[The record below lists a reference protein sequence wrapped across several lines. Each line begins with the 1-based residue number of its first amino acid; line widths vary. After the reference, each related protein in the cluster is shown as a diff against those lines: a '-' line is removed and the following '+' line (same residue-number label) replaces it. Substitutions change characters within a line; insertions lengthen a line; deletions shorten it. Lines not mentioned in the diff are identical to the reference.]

1 MRYAVLRL
9 LSLFLVACGFAT
21 GAWAQTGVIRGTVRD
36 AGGGPLPGVNVTLGG
51 TPRGTAT
58 DTDGRYRLAHLPPG
72 AYTVAAS
79 AVGFRREERRVTLAP
94 GDTLTVD
101 FTLREIVLRSGEVV
115 VTAARRGQLSSTVPA
130 SLTTLTPRELDV
142 RNVVALDDALRFV
155 PGVQVQGNQVN
166 VRGSSGF
173 AYNTGSRVLLLL
185 DGVPLLLPDTDGLP
199 FDALPFARIA
209 RVEVLK
215 GPGSALYGSGALG
228 GVINVITKPYP
239 EEPETSVRLFGGA
252 YEPVRYAVWRER
264 WADASRARPFGGA
277 AFSHARRFGEKLGLW
292 VNLAYRADAGYLHF
306 GKLWL
311 FQGYA
316 KVGWR
321 PRPALRLDVLGGM
334 LARKKDNFLFWNGG
348 RDALNP
354 GNLSFDPDAAPA
366 GTNDAFNNQFS
377 LLPTFTHLVGPT
389 FFYTLKARLFAVLI
403 RPIDDATGRIKP
415 VSDGTLGFRYGGE
428 AQINWQPRPG
438 RNLTAGISA
447 DANATRSSFFVT
459 NDGDELGGQPEG
471 AVFAQWE
478 HAATDRLHLVAGLR
492 FDGYRIDA
500 AETVTKLSPRLS
512 AAYTAGRRLTVR
524 AAFGQGFRV
533 PSLAE
538 RFTDNRDFVPIVR
551 NLTLRPETSTS
562 VEVGL
567 RSLVPLSRTSGAQ
580 FDLALFWNAY
590 ENLIEPK
597 FVPDMRAF
605 QFVNLTRARIRGLEA
620 SVDAG
625 LAGERVKVRLG
636 YTFLDADDL
645 TDRLPL
651 PFRPRHLFIASFD
664 ARVAGPF
671 EAGFDFRF
679 ADRPERVDSD
689 FTRFVPDADLLVD
702 TRVLDLRL
710 GVRRRGLR
718 AALLVKNALEYYYLE
733 RPAYLAPP
741 RHFILQLQAD
751 F

>member
-1 MRYAVLRL
+1 MTSVFRILPL
-9 LSLFLVACGFAT
+9 LLLACGFAS
-21 GAWAQTGVIRGTVRD
+21 GAWAQTGVIHGAVRD
-36 AGGGPLPGVNVTLGG
+36 DGGIPLPGVNVTLAG
-51 TPRGTAT
+51 TTRGTAT
-58 DTDGRYRLAHLPPG
+58 DAEGRYRLTRLPPG
-72 AYTVAAS
+72 TYTVAAS
-79 AVGFRREERRVTLAP
+79 AVGFRREERRVSLAP

-101 FTLREIVLRSGEVV
+101 FTLHEVVLRSGEVV
-115 VTAARRGQLSSTVPA
+115 VTATRRGQLASTVPA

-185 DGVPLLLPDTDGLP
+185 DGVPLLSPDTDGMP
-199 FDALPFARIA
+199 FDALPFARIE

-228 GVINVITKPYP
+228 GVVNVITKPYP
-239 EEPETSVRLFGGA
+239 DAPETSVRLFGGI
-252 YEPVRYAVWRER
+252 YEPVRYAVWRAQ
-264 WADASRARPFGGA
+264 WDGASKARPFGGA
-277 AFSHARRFGEKLGLW
+277 AFSHARRFGEKLGMW

-321 PRPALRLDVLGGM
+321 PRPTLRLEVLGGM

-354 GNLSFDPDAAPA
+354 GNLSLNPDASPA

-377 LLPTFTHLVGPT
+377 LLPSFTHLVSPT
-389 FFYTLKARLFAVLI
+389 LFYTLKARLFAVLI
-403 RPIDDATGRIKP
+403 RPIDDRTGRIKP

-428 AQINWQPRPG
+428 AQFNWQPRTG
-438 RNLTAGISA
+438 RNLTFGVSA

-459 NDGDELGGQPEG
+459 NDGDEIGGQPEG

-478 HAATDRLHLVAGLR
+478 HAATDHLRLVAGLR

-500 AETVTKLSPRLS
+500 AETVTRLSPKLS
-512 AAYTAGRRLTVR
+512 AAWTLGRRLTVR

-551 NLTLRPETSTS
+551 NLTLHPETSTS
-562 VEVGL
+562 VETGL
-567 RSLVPLSRTSGAQ
+567 RALFPLASTTGAQ
-580 FDLALFWNAY
+580 LDLALFWNAY

-597 FVPDMRAF
+597 FIADRRAF

-625 LAGERVKVRLG
+625 LADERVRVRLG
-636 YTFLDADDL
+636 YTFLDAEDL
-645 TDRLPL
+645 TEHLPL
-651 PFRPRHLFIASFD
+651 PFRPRHLFLASFD
-664 ARVAGPF
+664 ARVAGPV
-671 EAGFDFRF
+671 EAGLDFRF
-679 ADRPERVDSD
+679 ASRPERVDSD
-689 FTRFVPDADLLVD
+689 FTRFVPDADRLVD

-710 GVRRRGLR
+710 GVRRGGLH
-718 AALLVKNALEYYYLE
+718 AALLIKNALEYYYLE

-741 RHFILQLQAD
+741 RHFILRLQAD
-751 F
+751 L